1 MLKKLIGSYR
11 GTIELW
17 ADFWRLYGGFSSLL
31 VSIYFGL
38 ALVVTVLCFG
48 IWVKPGWWDIVIGAI
63 PTLLGFTLAGLAVF
77 MSMDSGFS
85 KIIAGG
91 STTANPSPFLSL
103 ISSFVHFILVQ
114 TVALIYALIS
124 KSLSF
129 VLPNMPG
136 WYYSA
141 MSVLTPIA
149 GAIGFLI
156 FIYAVMLVVAATF
169 SIFRSSKWF
178 ESYIDQLNES
188 KNDAGGP
195 PTS

>member
-1 MLKKLIGSYR
+1 MFKELIDSYK

-17 ADFWRLYGGFSSLL
+17 AEFWSLYGGIRSLV
-31 VSIYFGL
+31 VSIYFGGAIIITML
-38 ALVVTVLCFG
+38 SFG
-48 IWVKPGWWDIVIGAI
+48 LWTKPGWWDIVIGAI

-91 STTANPSPFLSL
+91 SKPKSPSPFLSL

-114 TVALIYALIS
+114 TIALFYALIS

-129 VLPNMPG
+129 TLPNMPE
-136 WYYSA
+136 WYYRI
-141 MSVLTPIA
+141 MSFMTPVA

-156 FIYAVMLVVAATF
+156 FIYAIMLVVAATF

-178 ESYIDQLNES
+178 EAYIDQLNTETDS
-188 KNDAGGP
+188 NKGP
-195 PTS
+195 

>member
-91 STTANPSPFLSL
+91 STTKNPSPFLSL

-114 TVALIYALIS
+114 AVALIYALIS

-129 VLPNMPG
+129 ALPNMPG
-136 WYYSA
+136 WYYNA

-149 GAIGFLI
+149 GAIGFLL

-195 PTS
+195 PT

>member
-1 MLKKLIGSYR
+1 MFKELIDSYK

-17 ADFWRLYGGFSSLL
+17 AEFWSLYGGIRSLV
-31 VSIYFGL
+31 VSIYFGGAIIITML
-38 ALVVTVLCFG
+38 SFG
-48 IWVKPGWWDIVIGAI
+48 LWTKPGWWDIVIGAI

-91 STTANPSPFLSL
+91 SKPKSPSPFLSL

-114 TVALIYALIS
+114 TIALFYALIS

-129 VLPNMPG
+129 TLPNMPE
-136 WYYSA
+136 WYYKI
-141 MSVLTPIA
+141 MSFMTPVA

-156 FIYAVMLVVAATF
+156 FIYAIMLVVAATF

-178 ESYIDQLNES
+178 EAYIDQLNTEADS
-188 KNDAGGP
+188 NKGP
-195 PTS
+195 